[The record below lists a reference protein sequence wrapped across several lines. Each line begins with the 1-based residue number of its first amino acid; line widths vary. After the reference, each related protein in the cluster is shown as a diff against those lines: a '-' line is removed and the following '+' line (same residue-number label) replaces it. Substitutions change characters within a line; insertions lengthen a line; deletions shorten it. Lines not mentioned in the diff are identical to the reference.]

1 MSSRKDR
8 GRLGVQAAS
17 ALDKGGDGGS
27 SCPCPLN
34 LITISGWREKRLD
47 DVGDERCVVFVL
59 RPQRCFQGICEIG
72 LAAVAGRKLER
83 LYACLVVSE

>member
-1 MSSRKDR
+1 MVRFLAHCGHIFRFKTFQIRQLARRMRPLNPLGTGISHAQLRAMSSRKDR

-34 LITISGWREKRLD
+34 LITISG
-47 DVGDERCVVFVL
+47 
-59 RPQRCFQGICEIG
+59 
-72 LAAVAGRKLER
+72 
-83 LYACLVVSE
+83 